1 METDLYI
8 RGECACKYRGNWN
21 WYFIAWFYQPLF
33 LFIDFLL
40 YKSATEEQTNSPEL
54 SVLSEGR
61 ITYHFL
67 HCGKLIMSEVACSGG
82 LENTTLI
89 STAERRAGLN
99 RNEKINSICLEGY
112 LCRDGFWLR
121 WWKSKQT
128 SSTSKACWIFFLSLQ
143 FLIGQEAYFSLNQH
157 TVQILLFYN
166 VIVLVF
172 IGYSLDCS
180 SVIWV
185 NGLCDII
192 SKLISSNKA
201 HQSSMWGGWTMLSSF
216 AGCLWTLWQSCQAC
230 CVCVCMQGGNWG
242 GGWGG

>member
-1 METDLYI
+1 MVSDCI
-8 RGECACKYRGNWN
+8 VGK
-21 WYFIAWFYQPLF
+21 
-33 LFIDFLL
+33 
-40 YKSATEEQTNSPEL
+40 KS
-54 SVLSEGR
+54 
-61 ITYHFL
+61 
-67 HCGKLIMSEVACSGG
+67 
-82 LENTTLI
+82 
-89 STAERRAGLN
+89 
-99 RNEKINSICLEGY
+99 
-112 LCRDGFWLR
+112 
-121 WWKSKQT
+121 KSKQT

-230 CVCVCMQGGNWG
+230 CVCVYARRKLRRRVGGIINPSPVSALVQPKNWLLWQSG
-242 GGWGG
+242 LPFSLPAAQPC

>member
-1 METDLYI
+1 MPPHIRQILRQIPFFLHYYFSSAMSVWNYKTYMETGLYI

-21 WYFIAWFYQPLF
+21 WYFIARFYQPLF

-67 HCGKLIMSEVACSGG
+67 HCGKLIMSEVACNGG

-112 LCRDGFWLR
+112 LCRDGFWLHC
-121 WWKSKQT
+121 WKK
-128 SSTSKACWIFFLSLQ
+128 
-143 FLIGQEAYFSLNQH
+143 E
-157 TVQILLFYN
+157 
-166 VIVLVF
+166 
-172 IGYSLDCS
+172 
-180 SVIWV
+180 
-185 NGLCDII
+185 
-192 SKLISSNKA
+192 
-201 HQSSMWGGWTMLSSF
+201 
-216 AGCLWTLWQSCQAC
+216 
-230 CVCVCMQGGNWG
+230 
-242 GGWGG
+242 